1 MATRIIIADDHTI
14 MRQGLRSLIEKQK
27 DMEVIAEAENGKMA
41 VALAGELKP
50 DIILMDVTMPDLNG
64 IGATQQ
70 IMSSLPDTKIIALS
84 MLSDRQ
90 FISSMLRC
98 GASGYLL
105 KDCAFEEVINAIRTV
120 LSHRSYLSPSI
131 VDKVVQDYTHPVSD
145 GSSVYSVLTNR
156 EREILQNIA
165 EGKSVKEIAQLL
177 FLSIKTVETHRQQIM
192 NKLGIHSIAEL
203 TKYAIQ
209 EGLTTINI

>member
-1 MATRIIIADDHTI
+1 MGTRIIIADDHTI

-41 VALAGELKP
+41 VALANELKP

-70 IMSSLPDTKIIALS
+70 IMSSLPETKIIALS
-84 MLSDRQ
+84 MHSDRQ
-90 FISSMLRC
+90 FITSMLRC

-131 VDKVVQDYTHPVSD
+131 IDKVVQDYTHPAGD
-145 GSSVYSVLTNR
+145 SSSAYSLLTNR